1 MKIVTKGVKA
11 METYKPLTP
20 SFRQDINIGFDKQI
34 ADLQTCKPNALV
46 NAQIEALRTYK
57 RLING
62 LPDGYP
68 MPVRK

>member
-1 MKIVTKGVKA
+1 

-34 ADLQTCKPNALV
+34 ADLETCKPNTLV
-46 NAQIEALRTYK
+46 NAQIEALKTYK
-57 RLING
+57 KLING
-62 LPDGYP
+62 LPNGYP

>member
-1 MKIVTKGVKA
+1 MT
-11 METYKPLTP
+11 EYKPLTP
-20 SFRQDINIGFDKQI
+20 SLRQDINIGFDKQI

-46 NAQIEALRTYK
+46 NVQIEALRMYK

-68 MPVRK
+68 MPLEDRK

>member
-1 MKIVTKGVKA
+1 

-20 SFRQDINIGFDKQI
+20 SFRQDIDKGFDDVI
-34 ADLQTCKPNALV
+34 AELQTCKPNALV

>member
-1 MKIVTKGVKA
+1 

-20 SFRQDINIGFDKQI
+20 SLRLSINKSFDEQI
-34 ADLQTCKPNALV
+34 SELQTCKPNALV
-46 NAQIEALRTYK
+46 NMQIEGLRMSK

-68 MPVRK
+68 IPFKSEVEK